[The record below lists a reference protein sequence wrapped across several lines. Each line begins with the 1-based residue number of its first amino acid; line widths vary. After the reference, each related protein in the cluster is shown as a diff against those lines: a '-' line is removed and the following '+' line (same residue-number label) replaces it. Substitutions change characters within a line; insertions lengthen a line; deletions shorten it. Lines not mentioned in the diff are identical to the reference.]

1 MALRSYFEAHAGFTC
16 SVSTFGFGYQLKSKM
31 LLDVARE
38 GKGTFAFIPDA
49 KIVGTCFVNFVA
61 NACTNLTLDAKV
73 HLEPQNGATFPPVL
87 HSSFQ
92 RVPWGLVFDLGPLH
106 FGSHRDLIV
115 PMQIPVGVHEHH
127 HPFLKVTVEWNS
139 ENNNHKE
146 SLVGSD
152 FVVTA
157 DALAAFARMSS
168 VHSLEQVIDKCDAT
182 DPAGPKILKTLIGQL
197 IGLEAT
203 AKDARITAL
212 LKGDLQ
218 ERISKAVS
226 TVERYKRWGAHYLR
240 AILRSHEYQM
250 RTNFSMFF
258 FRGGGR
264 GGGALI
270 FIFFTCFCSIS
281 FAVDPGLQVYGGVLF
296 SELVHSGGEIF
307 KGLPLKKYSDR
318 NANSNNNAIAA
329 AVANN
334 YYAGNNGGCFSGECV
349 VQCKEQDGVI
359 REKQLSQVGDYLFV
373 CIHCIVLCSFFLL
386 QVRSGDCLQVVD
398 VAGHVGF
405 SPVLCLAEFQGRFDL
420 LVLPF
425 SRLALTPTHPLRIQG
440 SFVRPCDL
448 SFPMNDDLAAHH
460 TEMPSSLIVDRVF
473 NVVLQH
479 SHVFLCIN
487 GMQAVTLCHGFKQ
500 AFHPFYSTKKVLKM
514 LKQRPGWKKG
524 HVIVAPHHP
533 LRNQHEY

>member
-16 SVSTFGFGYQLKSKM
+16 SVSTFGFGYELKSKM

-61 NACTNLTLDAKV
+61 NACTNLALDAKV
-73 HLEPQNGATFPPVL
+73 HLEPQNGAIFPPVL

-115 PMQIPVGVHEHH
+115 PMKIPVGVHDHH

-146 SLVGSD
+146 SLIGSD

-226 TVERYKRWGAHYLR
+226 TVERYQRWGAHYLR

-258 FRGGGR
+258 VCVC
-264 GGGALI
+264 
-270 FIFFTCFCSIS
+270 FFTYFCSIS

-318 NANSNNNAIAA
+318 HANSNNNNRSNNARAA
-329 AVANN
+329 AVAVANN
-334 YYAGNNGGCFSGECV
+334 YYAGNCGGCFSGECV
-349 VQCKEQDGVI
+349 VQCKEQDGMV
-359 REKQLSQVGDYLFV
+359 REKQLSQVGDYLF
-373 CIHCIVLCSFFLL
+373 
-386 QVRSGDCLQVVD
+386 G
-398 VAGHVGF
+398 
-405 SPVLCLAEFQGRFDL
+405 
-420 LVLPF
+420 
-425 SRLALTPTHPLRIQG
+425 
-440 SFVRPCDL
+440 
-448 SFPMNDDLAAHH
+448 
-460 TEMPSSLIVDRVF
+460 
-473 NVVLQH
+473 
-479 SHVFLCIN
+479 
-487 GMQAVTLCHGFKQ
+487 
-500 AFHPFYSTKKVLKM
+500 
-514 LKQRPGWKKG
+514 
-524 HVIVAPHHP
+524 
-533 LRNQHEY
+533 